1 MYFATD
7 RQEVAS
13 QGPLHFGP
21 ERTDPPDLNVGW
33 EEVALGPR
41 HALGQL
47 DGAVAITPAHEYAK
61 SQNQNAGSALG
72 RSDQEIASFVQ
83 KTLRQAIRASRPPMA
98 GQPRQVL
105 FFIHGYN
112 TTFDEALRKAGQ
124 LAGDLEMVDCQGHAR
139 GVAVAYSWPAQGTLL
154 SYLADEENAEWT
166 QQRLV
171 PFLRMLSSVCR
182 EEHAELHLVG
192 HSMGCRALTR
202 SLAELANSGAASQ
215 PVGHVILL
223 APDIGKSL
231 FDQYLQRI
239 LPLVQHLTIY
249 VSAKDH
255 ALSLSRLVHGGHE
268 RLGLIESTLFT
279 AFDLTGLTGGS
290 HRDLGASSAAMSSG
304 KVDMIDVS
312 SGLAGQFGHDYED
325 PAFIRDLRELIYYDT
340 PAGTGARSNLVPRTA
355 STDLLH
361 TLTGEKLHYFQ
372 LHK

>member
-1 MYFATD
+1 
-7 RQEVAS
+7 
-13 QGPLHFGP
+13 
-21 ERTDPPDLNVGW
+21 
-33 EEVALGPR
+33 
-41 HALGQL
+41 
-47 DGAVAITPAHEYAK
+47 
-61 SQNQNAGSALG
+61 
-72 RSDQEIASFVQ
+72 
-83 KTLRQAIRASRPPMA
+83 MA
-98 GQPRQVL
+98 G
-105 FFIHGYN
+105 
-112 TTFDEALRKAGQ
+112 
-124 LAGDLEMVDCQGHAR
+124 AR
-139 GVAVAYSWPAQGTLL
+139 DVL

-171 PFLRMLSSVCR
+171 PFLRTLARVCR
-182 EEHAELHLVG
+182 EEHAELHLVA
-192 HSMGCRALTR
+192 HSMGSRVLTR
-202 SLAELANSGAASQ
+202 SLAELANCGA
-215 PVGHVILL
+215 L
-223 APDIGKSL
+223 AADRARHPARADIGKSL

-325 PAFIRDLRELIYYDT
+325 PAFIRDLRELISHDT